1 MRLSDTSVAPVVV
14 ELTSL
19 WPRSRRGGCQGV
31 CERRT
36 ARLLHGCN
44 RRHGARSTHRGR
56 LARGD
61 GVRPREVALACRPRR
76 RLGIAAHSWPH
87 GDGRRGSRRRR
98 DRGSDAA
105 TAPRRERR
113 RMSELARVEA
123 TTLNGTDI
131 VRVVGEIDLSNA
143 SQVRDAI
150 GAAVPDLAAAV
161 IVDLSHTRYLD
172 SAGIAMFFRLAE
184 RLTYNRQEL

>member
-1 MRLSDTSVAPVVV
+1 
-14 ELTSL
+14 
-19 WPRSRRGGCQGV
+19 
-31 CERRT
+31 
-36 ARLLHGCN
+36 
-44 RRHGARSTHRGR
+44 
-56 LARGD
+56 
-61 GVRPREVALACRPRR
+61 
-76 RLGIAAHSWPH
+76 
-87 GDGRRGSRRRR
+87 
-98 DRGSDAA
+98 
-105 TAPRRERR
+105 
-113 RMSELARVEA
+113 MSELARVEA

-184 RLTYNRQEL
+184 RLTYNRQELHLVVPPDAPIRVVIRLTKLDQLITVLDSSG